1 MVELAE
7 RKIVLRGHRGVGG
20 VAEGEAVVSQ
30 EPISYYSDID
40 QWTGDVIGK
49 TTLPAMYGMNFAG
62 KILVFPT
69 GKGGI
74 FSPQLMADLAQR
86 GLGPKAMVNV
96 WAHPVFV
103 VAAIWMQIPL
113 VDRLD
118 QDPMKVIETGDWV
131 KVDAPNGLVEITKKQ
146 SQK

>member
-1 MVELAE
+1 MAPK
-7 RKIVLRGHRGVGG
+7 KIVLKGHKGIGG
-20 VAEGEAVVSQ
+20 VAEGEAIVSQ
-30 EPISYYSDID
+30 EPISWYADLD
-40 QWTGDVIGK
+40 KVTGEVTSK
-49 TTLPAMYGMNFAG
+49 VTLPELYGMNFAG

-74 FSPQLMADLAQR
+74 FSPQLMADLASR

-103 VAAIWMQIPL
+103 VAAQWANIPL

-118 QDPMKVIETGDWV
+118 ENPCKVIETGDWV
-131 KVDAPNGLVEITKKQ
+131 KVDAPKGIVEVTKKA
-146 SQK
+146 KK